1 MLVETVDGE
10 RILLGFGAT
19 RLLNELQELIGSGPR
34 GSIEV
39 KTRGGQMALA
49 GILLTIFG
57 LAALLLAYPHMA
69 AHSVFLGSRADKTDL
84 LVMGLVI
91 GLVDMLDPVLLYGLG
106 SDNPLVPLLIPFSGL
121 GTLLV
126 EASIALAGILCPA

>member
-1 MLVETVDGE
+1 
-10 RILLGFGAT
+10 
-19 RLLNELQELIGSGPR
+19 
-34 GSIEV
+34 
-39 KTRGGQMALA
+39 MALA